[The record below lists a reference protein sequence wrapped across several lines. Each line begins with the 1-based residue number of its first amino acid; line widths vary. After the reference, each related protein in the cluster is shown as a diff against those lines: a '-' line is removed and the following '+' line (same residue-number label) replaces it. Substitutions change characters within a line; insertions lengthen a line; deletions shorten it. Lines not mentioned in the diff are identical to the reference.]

1 MRQYEPIW
9 IKLKSLSKSEAETI
23 GVSIAAPRVL
33 HKRIIKAVTKEKY
46 MDFAY
51 KAVNPRE
58 ATLVHVR
65 SNSIL
70 TFKLVFDFI
79 PEDF

>member
-9 IKLKSLSKSEAETI
+9 IRLKSLSKSEAETV
-23 GVSIAAPRVL
+23 GIAITAPRVL
-33 HKRIIKAVTKEKY
+33 HRRIIKAVKKEKY

-51 KAVNPRE
+51 KATNPRE
-58 ATLVHVR
+58 AMLVHER
-65 SNSIL
+65 NNSIL